1 MTKPMTQLMKQL
13 PVKISSRP
21 PSLAPQVFHALARL
35 SLSMSFI
42 MGLSGL
48 LAMTTS
54 GMAQAAATTQIKL
67 SKEQIARAGIV
78 TELTEAAVTSSA
90 VNATGANPSAN
101 ASANVGQQLSGT
113 VVAPTNAISVVSST
127 VSGVVQTVHLSSLQA
142 VQPATTVATLF
153 SQQLLE
159 IQRDYLQLSTQ
170 ARLAKEKQ
178 ERDEALF
185 KDDIIALSRVQ
196 ESRAAATLA
205 AVAASERHQAL
216 RAAGMSAAQLRSI
229 LSTHALSPY
238 LSVSAGVRGTVLEL
252 KLANGQHVDAGMP
265 LATIARDTE
274 LWIEFQASRQQ
285 AEQIRL
291 GDQLQIK
298 GCTANAA
305 NAKVIAISPQI
316 NGSNQSTL
324 IRARASSQDAC
335 LKLNQF
341 VEASHSSSQRNP
353 DSVGVPAAAIVR
365 NGADSYVFVRNG
377 LGFEAVKV
385 QVIPGS
391 ADKTWV
397 SGKLKAGDA
406 VAVKGII
413 AIKGAWIGLGAE
425 EAGAPVPAAS
435 IPATSATPSKPSTPN
450 GAK

>member
-1 MTKPMTQLMKQL
+1 MTQLMTQL
-13 PVKISSRP
+13 MTQHITQRPAKTSSLF
-21 PSLAPQVFHALARL
+21 PSVVPQVSHALA
-35 SLSMSFI
+35 SLTFV
-42 MGLSGL
+42 MGLGGL
-48 LAMTTS
+48 AAMTAS
-54 GMAQAAATTQIKL
+54 GMAQATATTQIKL
-67 SKEQIARAGIV
+67 SKEQITRAGIV
-78 TELTEAAVTSSA
+78 TEHAEAPVANHSAANLTGT
-90 VNATGANPSAN
+90 NATNAN
-101 ASANVGQQLSGT
+101 ANVGQQLSGT

-127 VSGVVQTVHLSSLQA
+127 VSGVVQTVHVSSLQA
-142 VQPATTVATLF
+142 VQPASMVATLF

-185 KDDIIALSRVQ
+185 KDDIIALSRLQ

-229 LSTHALSPY
+229 LSSHALSPY
-238 LSVSAGVRGTVLEL
+238 LSVSAGVRGTVIEL
-252 KLANGQHVDAGMP
+252 KLANGQHVEAGMP

-324 IRARASSQDAC
+324 IRARASGQDAC

-365 NGADSYVFVRNG
+365 NGADAYVFVRNG
-377 LGFEAVKV
+377 SGFEAVKV
-385 QVIPGS
+385 QVVTGS

-425 EAGAPVPAAS
+425 EAAPTAAAVS
-435 IPATSATPSKPSTPN
+435 TPGTPSKPN

>member
-1 MTKPMTQLMKQL
+1 MIQLMTPL
-13 PVKISSRP
+13 PAKISSRF
-21 PSLAPQVFHALARL
+21 PSLPPQISYALANV
-35 SLSMSFI
+35 SFSMSFI
-42 MGLSGL
+42 VGLSAI

-54 GMAQAAATTQIKL
+54 GMAQATATTQIKL

-78 TELTEAAVTSSA
+78 TELTQAPLASDSA
-90 VNATGANPSAN
+90 INTKGSNANI
-101 ASANVGQQLSGT
+101 GQQLSGT

-127 VSGVVQTVHLSSLQA
+127 VSGVVQTVNISSLQA

-185 KDDIIALSRVQ
+185 KDDIIALSRLQ

-252 KLANGQHVDAGMP
+252 KLANGQHVEAGMP
-265 LATIARDTE
+265 LATIAKDTE

-298 GCTANAA
+298 GCKANAA

-316 NGSNQSTL
+316 IGSNQSTL
-324 IRARASSQDAC
+324 IRARASGQDAC

-341 VEASHSSSQRNP
+341 AEASHSSSQRNP
-353 DSVGVPAAAIVR
+353 DSLGVPSAAIVR

-377 LGFEAVKV
+377 TGFEAVKV
-385 QVIPGS
+385 QVTTGS

-397 SGKLKAGDA
+397 SGKLKTGDA

-425 EAGAPVPAAS
+425 EASAPVPAAS
-435 IPATSATPSKPSTPN
+435 IPATSATSATSGKATTPT